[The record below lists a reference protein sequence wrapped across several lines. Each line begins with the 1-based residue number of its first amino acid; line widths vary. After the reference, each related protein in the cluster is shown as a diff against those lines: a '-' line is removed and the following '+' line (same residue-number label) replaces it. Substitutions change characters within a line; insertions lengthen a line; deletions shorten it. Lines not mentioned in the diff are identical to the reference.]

1 MRRLLFA
8 VGTLGAIVVLA
19 AAPAWAVKAGDNC
32 SAADAQAGTV
42 TTSDSG
48 TTLKCVATATG
59 LPQWTTV
66 VGGTTNATTATTA
79 PALTTTTVGAT
90 ATSATTGMATTGLNH
105 TRQFVEMA
113 IVFLGLGTAIVLEV
127 RARNGLDRLHLQ
139 RLMDQL
145 PAPARRSTRREP
157 H

>member
-8 VGTLGAIVVLA
+8 VGTLGAVLVLA
-19 AAPAWAVKAGDNC
+19 AAPAWAVKAGDTC

-42 TTSDSG
+42 ITGDNG
-48 TTLKCVATATG
+48 TTLKCVATPTG
-59 LPQWTTV
+59 LPQWTTI
-66 VGGTTNATTATTA
+66 VGATTNATTA
-79 PALTTTTVGAT
+79 PGVTTTTVAAT
-90 ATSATTGMATTGLNH
+90 AAAAPTGMATTGLNH
-105 TRQFVEMA
+105 TRQFVELA
-113 IVFLGLGTAIVLEV
+113 IVLLGLGAAIVLEI

-145 PAPARRSTRREP
+145 PAPTRRNTRREP

>member
-8 VGTLGAIVVLA
+8 VGTLGAALVLA

-32 SAADAQAGTV
+32 SGADANAGTV
-42 TTSDSG
+42 MTADNG
-48 TTLKCVATATG
+48 TPVKCVATASG
-59 LPQWTTV
+59 LPQWT
-66 VGGTTNATTATTA
+66 ATAGATATTA
-79 PALTTTTVGAT
+79 PAVTTTTVAAT
-90 ATSATTGMATTGLNH
+90 AAAAPTGMATTGLNH

-113 IVFLGLGTAIVLEV
+113 IVLLGLGTAIVLEI

-145 PAPARRSTRREP
+145 PAATRRSTRREP